1 MPKTIGILGAGK
13 LGLAL
18 ANLGAQAGY
27 RVLIASTKPAEKIAL
42 SVSVLAPGAIAKNT
56 AEVMTEAQTIILA
69 IPLSKYQQLPAEA
82 LAGKL
87 VIDAMNYWWEV
98 DGKETEYSSIE
109 QTSSERVQRYFSQSK
124 VVKGF
129 NHMGYHDIQE
139 ESLLTRTAAQG
150 TAKKAIAI
158 AGDDQTA
165 LDQTAEIIAAFGFDP
180 FPIGA
185 LANGIMLEPG
195 SPFFGANQ
203 TKEGLT
209 LLMKEFW
216 SSEKGQAF
224 LTRSATVNNE
234 HQVPQ

>member
-18 ANLGAQAGY
+18 ANLGAKAGY

-42 SVSVLAPGAIAKNT
+42 SVSVLAPGVIAKNA

-139 ESLLTRTAAQG
+139 ESLLMRTAAQG

-165 LDQTAEIIAAFGFDP
+165 LDQTAEIVAAFGFDP
-180 FPIGA
+180 FPLGA

-209 LLMKEFW
+209 ALMKEFW
-216 SSEKGQAF
+216 SSEKGQTF
-224 LTRSATVNNE
+224 LTRFATVNNE
-234 HQVPQ
+234 QQVPQ

>member
-1 MPKTIGILGAGK
+1 
-13 LGLAL
+13 
-18 ANLGAQAGY
+18 
-27 RVLIASTKPAEKIAL
+27 
-42 SVSVLAPGAIAKNT
+42 
-56 AEVMTEAQTIILA
+56 
-69 IPLSKYQQLPAEA
+69 
-82 LAGKL
+82 
-87 VIDAMNYWWEV
+87 
-98 DGKETEYSSIE
+98 SSIE

>member
-1 MPKTIGILGAGK
+1 
-13 LGLAL
+13 
-18 ANLGAQAGY
+18 
-27 RVLIASTKPAEKIAL
+27 
-42 SVSVLAPGAIAKNT
+42 
-56 AEVMTEAQTIILA
+56 
-69 IPLSKYQQLPAEA
+69 
-82 LAGKL
+82 
-87 VIDAMNYWWEV
+87 
-98 DGKETEYSSIE
+98 
-109 QTSSERVQRYFSQSK
+109 
-124 VVKGF
+124 
-129 NHMGYHDIQE
+129 MGYHDIQE

-165 LDQTAEIIAAFGFDP
+165 LDQTDEIVDAFGFDP

-209 LLMKEFW
+209 ALMKAFW

-224 LTRSATVNNE
+224 LARPSAVSNKQ
-234 HQVPQ
+234 QVPQ

>member
-18 ANLGAQAGY
+18 ANLGAKAGY

-42 SVSVLAPGAIAKNT
+42 SVSVLAPGAIAKNA
-56 AEVMTEAQTIILA
+56 AEVMAEAQTIILA

-165 LDQTAEIIAAFGFDP
+165 LDQTAEIVAAFGFDP

-209 LLMKEFW
+209 ALMKAFW
-216 SSEKGQAF
+216 SSEKGQTF
-224 LTRSATVNNE
+224 LTRFATVNNE
-234 HQVPQ
+234 QQVPQ

>member
-42 SVSVLAPGAIAKNT
+42 SVSVLAPGAIAKNA
-56 AEVMTEAQTIILA
+56 AEVMAEAQTIILA

-165 LDQTAEIIAAFGFDP
+165 LDQTAEIVAAFGFDP

-203 TKEGLT
+203 NKEGLT
-209 LLMKEFW
+209 ALMKEFW
-216 SSEKGQAF
+216 SSEKGQTF
-224 LTRSATVNNE
+224 LTRFATVNNE
-234 HQVPQ
+234 QQVPQ

>member
-27 RVLIASTKPAEKIAL
+27 RVLIASTKPAEKNAL
-42 SVSVLAPGAIAKNT
+42 SVSVLAPGAIAKNA
-56 AEVMTEAQTIILA
+56 AEVMAEAQTIILA

-165 LDQTAEIIAAFGFDP
+165 LDQTDEIVDAFGFDP

-209 LLMKEFW
+209 ALMKEFW

-224 LTRSATVNNE
+224 LARPSAVSNK
-234 HQVPQ
+234 QQASQ

>member
-27 RVLIASTKPAEKIAL
+27 RVLIASTKPPEKIAL
-42 SVSVLAPGAIAKNT
+42 SVSVLAPGAIAKNA

-98 DGKETEYSSIE
+98 DGKETEYSTIE

-165 LDQTAEIIAAFGFDP
+165 LDQTAEIVAAFGFDP

-209 LLMKEFW
+209 ALMKAFW
-216 SSEKGQAF
+216 SSEKGQTF

-234 HQVPQ
+234 QQVPQ

>member
-42 SVSVLAPGAIAKNT
+42 SVSVLAPGAIAKN
-56 AEVMTEAQTIILA
+56 AVEVMAEAQTIILA

-139 ESLLTRTAAQG
+139 ESLLTRTATQG
-150 TAKKAIAI
+150 TVKKAIAI

-203 TKEGLT
+203 NKEGLT
-209 LLMKEFW
+209 ALMKEFW
-216 SSEKGQAF
+216 SSEKGRAF
-224 LTRSATVNNE
+224 LARPSAVSNK
-234 HQVPQ
+234 QQAPQ

>member
-18 ANLGAQAGY
+18 ANLGAKAGY

-42 SVSVLAPGAIAKNT
+42 SVSVLAPGVIAKNA
-56 AEVMTEAQTIILA
+56 AEVMAEAQTIILA

-165 LDQTAEIIAAFGFDP
+165 LDQTAEIVAAFGFDP

-209 LLMKEFW
+209 ALMKAFW
-216 SSEKGQAF
+216 SSEKGQTF

-234 HQVPQ
+234 QQVPQ